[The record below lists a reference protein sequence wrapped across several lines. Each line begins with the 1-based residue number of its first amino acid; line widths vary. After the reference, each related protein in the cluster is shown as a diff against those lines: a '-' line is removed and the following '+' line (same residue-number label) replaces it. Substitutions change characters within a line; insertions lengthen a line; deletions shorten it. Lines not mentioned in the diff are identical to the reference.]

1 MNSFCFQVDPQN
13 GTVGFGSGL
22 QGWAFTLKDFA
33 KMYCKK
39 FKIEES
45 KMMKRLWGDNFYLE
59 ADKKW
64 TTNQSVA
71 DDEAR
76 GFSKYVLT
84 PIYHV
89 SLNTVQILCIG
100 TDRSQQ
106 TVQTKIR
113 LLIKQCRPRSNSADQ
128 DQTLFAI
135 PSASFGCINAM
146 LHQTFLLLGQ
156 LWQLF
161 EVSQILEFLR
171 YRESGGLGIH
181 CSASHSSTIS
191 LKALPTLLHG
201 KF

>member
-1 MNSFCFQVDPQN
+1 MPFGGWASINNSNIHPSIKVTGSIFYIIPVKSLVWSIGCIMNSFCFQVDPQN

-113 LLIKQCRPRSNSADQ
+113 LLIKQCRPRSNAV
-128 DQTLFAI
+128 
-135 PSASFGCINAM
+135 C
-146 LHQTFLLLGQ
+146 
-156 LWQLF
+156 
-161 EVSQILEFLR
+161 
-171 YRESGGLGIH
+171 
-181 CSASHSSTIS
+181 HSIS
-191 LKALPTLLHG
+191 IFWMH
-201 KF
+201 